1 MKKLIISI
9 IAILLAVLIYVLL
22 FENIT
27 IANWKSKNI
36 GDIKNSDKELKDKI
50 GETTKLNNQEY
61 PEKVEDLEKAI
72 KDLKTTKKEY
82 IAKTESI
89 SENIDLGIVEVKQ
102 YKIERLWIT
111 LENYAKDC
119 GIELILNLVES
130 PAIST
135 EQIGA
140 NLYDLEVTLI
150 GSYIGITDFIYEI
163 ENDDILDFRIRN
175 FSLSQNVTVKTNE
188 NTGNTDNTNEKQENT
203 QTATHKV
210 GELKAQFKIEN
221 VGIEFE

>member
-27 IANWKSKNI
+27 IASWQSKNI
-36 GDIKNSDKELKDKI
+36 GDIKNSDKELKEKI
-50 GETTKLNNQEY
+50 NEATNVNNQEY

-119 GIELILNLVES
+119 GVELILNLVES
-130 PAIST
+130 ATIPT

-140 NLYDLEVTLI
+140 NLYDLEITLI
-150 GSYIGITDFIYEI
+150 GNYIGITDFIYEI

-175 FSLSQNVTVKTNE
+175 FSLSQNVTVNTSESTNE
-188 NTGNTDNTNEKQENT
+188 NTNEKQENT
-203 QTATHKV
+203 QTVTLKV